1 MVTSRDVQEVVSKLS
16 SDKAKAREVTVSLST
31 LFDFPENETK
41 NRNET
46 KLKIEMKL

>member
-31 LFDFPENETK
+31 LFDFPENEI
-41 NRNET
+41 
-46 KLKIEMKL
+46 KIEMKQN